1 MTPATPPSE
10 TTELI
15 TKRQLASLLKVTT
28 KTIEDWVKARRI
40 PAIKMA
46 RAVRFSWP
54 DVRSALARF
63 TTPIN

>member
-1 MTPATPPSE
+1 MATIPNSSE

-15 TKRQLASLLKVTT
+15 TKLELAKRLKVTT

-54 DVRSALARF
+54 DVRAALSRF
-63 TTPIN
+63 TTPIQ

>member
-1 MTPATPPSE
+1 MTTPTTEPE
-10 TTELI
+10 TDELI
-15 TKRQLASLLKVTT
+15 TKLELAKKLKVTT

-54 DVRSALARF
+54 DVKAALVRF
-63 TTPIN
+63 TTTTK